1 MKKKFIGVAVL
12 CAAFALGLTV
22 PMEAEAKGKTD
33 YIIKEGIYISDIDV
47 SGMNEKQAIAE
58 VEEYVDTLL
67 ATEITL
73 VAAREKEVV
82 VTAADFGMTWSNREI
97 VEEAARLGQTG
108 NVIERYKAMKDLQE
122 TNINFVLE
130 FTYDK
135 ELINQIINEQCVKY
149 DRAAVNM
156 SLRREN
162 AAFTIVEGK
171 EGYALNVEAS
181 ADLLHNFL
189 ANEWTYD
196 VTTIPLVVETLL
208 PKGSVEELSKV
219 TDVLSSFSTS
229 FASSG
234 AARSANVTNGC
245 VLINGTTL
253 YPGEEFSTYA
263 HVAPYTVANGYHM
276 AGSYVNGKVV
286 DSLGGGI
293 CQVSTTLYNAVLL
306 AELDVTERHNHSM
319 IVTYVAPSADAA
331 VAESAGKDFRFVN
344 NTDAPIYIEGFVVD
358 KNLTFNIYGKETR
371 KAGRTVSYESA
382 ILETIQ
388 PSAEVIYTDNTKP
401 IGYVEKQ
408 SAHVGY
414 KAQLWKVVRQD
425 GAEIS
430 RTLVNSSSYKMTP
443 RMATFGVATD
453 NGDAYNEIMAAIGT
467 NNIDHTINVVAA
479 ITSVSHSGSENASE

>member
-1 MKKKFIGVAVL
+1 MKKKFIAVAVL
-12 CAAFALGLTV
+12 CAAFALGLAS
-22 PMEAEAKGKTD
+22 PMEVEAKGKTS

-73 VAAREKEVV
+73 VAAREKEIV

-135 ELINQIINEQCVKY
+135 ELVNQIINEQCVKY
-149 DRAAVNM
+149 DRAPVNM

-171 EGYALNVEAS
+171 EGYALNVDTS
-181 ADLLHNFL
+181 VDLLYNFL
-189 ANEWTYD
+189 TNEWTYEAAT
-196 VTTIPLVVETLL
+196 VPLVVDTLQ

-219 TDVLSSFSTS
+219 TDVLASFSTS

-388 PSAEVIYTDNTKP
+388 PSTEVIYTDNTKP

-453 NGDAYNEIMAAIGT
+453 NGDAYNQVMAAIGT

-479 ITSVSHSGSENASE
+479 ITAVSNSGSENASE

>member
-1 MKKKFIGVAVL
+1 MRKKFINVL
-12 CAAFALGLTV
+12 VLSMAFFFAFASA
-22 PMEAEAKGKTD
+22 MEVDAKSNAG
-33 YIIKEGIYISDIDV
+33 YIIKEGVYISDIDV
-47 SGMNEKQAIAE
+47 SGLNEKQAM
-58 VEEYVDTLL
+58 EEIEAHVDELL
-67 ATEITL
+67 ATEIIL
-73 VAAREKEVV
+73 VAAREKEVLL
-82 VTAADFGMTWSNREI
+82 TAADFGMTWTNRDI
-97 VEEAARLGQTG
+97 IKQAAELGQTG

-122 TNINFVLE
+122 TNINYVLE
-130 FTYDK
+130 FSYDK
-135 ELINQIINEQCVKY
+135 ELIAQMITEHCVKY
-149 DRAAVNM
+149 DKAAVNM

-171 EGYALNVEAS
+171 EGYALDVEKS
-181 ADLLHNFL
+181 VDLVYNFL
-189 ANEWTYD
+189 VNEWKYEKATL
-196 VTTIPLVVETLL
+196 PLVVNTLQ

-219 TDVLSSFSTS
+219 TDVLSSFTTS

-319 IVTYVAPSADAA
+319 IVTYVDPSADAA

-344 NTDAPIYIEGFVVD
+344 NTNAPIYIEGYVID

-388 PSAEVIYTDNTKP
+388 PSAEVIYTDASKG

-443 RMATFGVATD
+443 RMATFGVLTD
-453 NGDAYNEIMAAIGT
+453 NPQAYNEIMAAIGT
-467 NNIDHTINVVAA
+467 GSIDHTINVVAA
-479 ITSVSHSGSENASE
+479 IGSLSHTGSENASE

>member
-1 MKKKFIGVAVL
+1 MRKKFINAAVVCVAL
-12 CAAFALGLTV
+12 FMGLGCS
-22 PMEAEAKGKTD
+22 MEAQAKAKPT
-33 YIIKEGIYISDIDV
+33 YIIKEGVYISDIDV
-47 SGMNEKQAIAE
+47 SGMNEKQAATEIE
-58 VEEYVDTLL
+58 QHVEELL

-73 VAAREKEVV
+73 VAARDKEVT
-82 VTAADFGMTWSNREI
+82 VTAAEFGMTWSNSEI
-97 VEEAARLGQTG
+97 IEEAALLGQTG
-108 NVIERYKAMKDLQE
+108 NVIERYKVMKDLQE
-122 TNINFVLE
+122 TNINYVLE

-135 ELINQIINEQCVKY
+135 DLITQVLNEQCVKH

-162 AAFTIVEGK
+162 AAFLIVEGK
-171 EGYALNVEAS
+171 EGYALNVEES
-181 ADLLHNFL
+181 ADLVYNFL
-189 ANEWTYD
+189 TKEWNYETA
-196 VTTIPLVVETLL
+196 TIPLAVETLQ
-208 PKGSVEELSKV
+208 PRGTAEELSKV
-219 TDVLSSFSTS
+219 TDVLASFSTS

-319 IVTYVAPSADAA
+319 IVNYVPPSADAA

-408 SAHVGY
+408 SAHIGY

-430 RTLVNSSSYKMTP
+430 RTLVNSSNYKMTP
-443 RMATFGVATD
+443 RMATFGIATD

-479 ITSVSHSGSENASE
+479 ITAVSHSGSENASE

>member
-1 MKKKFIGVAVL
+1 MKKKFIGVAVV
-12 CAAFALGLTV
+12 CMAFFMAFSH
-22 PMEAEAKGKTD
+22 PIEAQAKAKPT

-47 SGMNEKQAIAE
+47 SGMNEKQAATEIE
-58 VEEYVDTLL
+58 DHVESLL

-73 VAAREKEVV
+73 VAARDKEVV
-82 VTAADFGMTWSNREI
+82 VTAADFGMTWSNREVI
-97 VEEAARLGQTG
+97 EEAARLGQIG
-108 NVIERYKAMKDLQE
+108 NVIERYKVMKDLQE
-122 TNINFVLE
+122 TNINYVLE
-130 FTYDK
+130 FTYDRD
-135 ELINQIINEQCVKY
+135 LILQVLNEKCVKH

-162 AAFTIVEGK
+162 ASFTVVEGK
-171 EGYALNVEAS
+171 EGYALNVEQS
-181 ADLLHNFL
+181 ADLVYNFL
-189 ANEWTYD
+189 MKEWNYEAASLT
-196 VTTIPLVVETLL
+196 LVVDTLQ
-208 PKGSVEELSKV
+208 PIGTAEELSKV
-219 TDVLSSFSTS
+219 TDVLASFTTS

-358 KNLTFNIYGKETR
+358 KHLTFNIYGKESR

-382 ILETIQ
+382 VLETIA
-388 PSAEVIYTDNTKP
+388 PGPEVIYTDSSKP
-401 IGYVEKQ
+401 VGYVEKQ
-408 SAHVGY
+408 SAHMGY

-425 GAEIS
+425 GVEIS

-443 RMATFGVATD
+443 RMATFGIATED
-453 NGDAYNEIMAAIGT
+453 TNAYNEVMAAIGT
-467 NNIDHTINVVAA
+467 GNIDHTINVVAA
-479 ITSVSHSGSENASE
+479 VSAVSHAGSENASE